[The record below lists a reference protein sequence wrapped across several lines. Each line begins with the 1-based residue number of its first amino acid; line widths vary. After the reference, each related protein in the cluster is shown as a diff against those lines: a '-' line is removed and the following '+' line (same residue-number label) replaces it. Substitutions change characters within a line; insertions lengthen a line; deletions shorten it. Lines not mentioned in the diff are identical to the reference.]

1 MPPSPSLSP
10 SWSTRRRRH
19 PRRSAGS
26 SPPRLDLPLRAFAA
40 VQQHMER
47 VQALVASCANLAQL
61 RSEGVIGLTA
71 RPPRR
76 RPHAEYRVLGECGKR
91 DKRDGGG
98 AEQERLTFLQTQQ
111 TRHLIDLDAR
121 QQCRLGR
128 TSARPI
134 ARMLGLRLANLP
146 GKIGGDVDSPSAVR
160 PASAGARADRPP
172 CQTACW
178 AGTNHCENL
187 PAAEP
192 NTRADNRPIQD
203 RREWAGSEFGRQI
216 PVDFQADTDLNEDRG
231 CPGHSSFSLAFSG
244 AII

>member
-61 RSEGVIGLTA
+61 RLEFGRRHRPSA
-71 RPPRR
+71 RPLRR
-76 RPHAEYRVLGECGKR
+76 RAHAEYRVLGECGKR

-111 TRHLIDLDAR
+111 TRHLIDLGAR
-121 QQCRLGR
+121 QQCRFGR

-146 GKIGGDVDSPSAVR
+146 GKIGGDVDSPSAVTAR
-160 PASAGARADRPP
+160 RACVRGRTRGSPPMPNGMLGRDKSLRKTSPPPNLTRGRIIAPFRIDANGPDQNSAGKYP
-172 CQTACW
+172 
-178 AGTNHCENL
+178 L
-187 PAAEP
+187 IS
-192 NTRADNRPIQD
+192 RPIQISTRVGVVQAI
-203 RREWAGSEFGRQI
+203 RRF
-216 PVDFQADTDLNEDRG
+216 P
-231 CPGHSSFSLAFSG
+231 
-244 AII
+244 